1 MIISSFDSDFFQL
14 ISENVSVLRYRGDL
28 TTICTPEY
36 IKEKFG
42 IEPHQYADF
51 KALTGDT
58 ADNIKGAEKVGPK
71 TAAKL
76 VCEYGN
82 LEGVLTRAATIQK
95 PSIRDSIF
103 RNADRLRMNYKLIKL
118 EGAVPLPFEMGEL
131 SYRYNGVATNEV
143 LKGIGI
149 K

>member
-1 MIISSFDSDFFQL
+1 MIFFQL
-14 ISENVSVLRYRGDL
+14 ISETVSVLRYRGDL

-42 IEPHQYADF
+42 IEPRQYADF

-58 ADNIKGAEKVGPK
+58 ADNIKGVDKVGPK

-76 VCEYGN
+76 ICEYGDI
-82 LEGVLTRAATIQK
+82 EGVLAGTDTIRK
-95 PSIRDSIF
+95 PSIRESII
-103 RNADRLRMNYKLIKL
+103 RNTERLRMNYKLVKL
-118 EGAVPLPFEMGEL
+118 EGEVLLPFEMAQL
-131 SYRYNGVATNEV
+131 SYIYNGVTTNEV
-143 LKGIGI
+143 LKGIGL